1 MSETLTLNVNGFDYT
16 YSVGDLPGQI
26 PENEFLLD
34 TIRYRIGLT
43 GTKKSCDE
51 GACGCCAVMIDGKA
65 VASCMTLSSECE
77 GKQSITIE
85 GLADPVTGE
94 LDPIQEAFLEE
105 HAFQCGFCTPGII
118 MAVKS
123 ILNENPNPTE
133 EEVKEGLSGYFC
145 RCISH
150 YQVLEAVKHV
160 TGRNA

>member
-1 MSETLTLNVNGFDYT
+1 MSILYDAREHVFC
-16 YSVGDLPGQI
+16 
-26 PENEFLLD
+26 LD
-34 TIRYRIGLT
+34 TPHSSYRIGLT

-77 GKQSITIE
+77 GKQIITIE

-133 EEVKEGLSGYFC
+133 EEVKEGLSGNFC